1 MAISHKIGDILFSDI
16 KTNRKSF
23 VPLNNGEIFQYD
35 TDALNEDYGVGGA
48 LPFFINAV
56 EIDWNGAQ
64 LQLKDGSTLKAAT
77 LNTTGEMLSILQTA

>member
-64 LQLKDGSTLKAAT
+64 LKNGSTVKAT